1 MGKQLI
7 PVLLLMIN
15 VCALSLGNTV
25 YSPQI
30 SNSLKQPALE
40 TGNEQFISSLFNGQQ
55 TTYYN

>member
-25 YSPQI
+25 HSPHM
-30 SNSLKQPALE
+30 SNMLNQPALE
-40 TGNEQFISSLFNGQQ
+40 TGNGIIYFIF
-55 TTYYN
+55 TYWSANNTL